1 MLVSVSRTCHPA
13 RMGKKRGILL
23 AVLFVA
29 LAGGFVWVLSRPSE
43 AAYQGKPLSAW
54 LTEFNGN
61 PGDSNQA
68 AFVAFHDMGTNAIPA
83 LLKIIESDD
92 SPFQGLIL
100 ELNRMQ
106 SLVHFPVRETWHE
119 RWAASAA
126 LYAMG
131 ADAKPAFPALT
142 NLLFRSN
149 SVSFSAIPLAGMGS
163 GGLPPLLAALTNK
176 NQRIRH
182 SAITGLSYEQSDP
195 NIVVPALIAR
205 LSDQEKTLRRLAVI
219 ALGHLHAEPVL
230 AVPALMKDFPGND
243 PYLRSWILSALG
255 QFETNASAA
264 VPMLL
269 EALSDNDQKVRNQ
282 AAAALKQID
291 PAAAAKA
298 GVK

>member
-1 MLVSVSRTCHPA
+1 
-13 RMGKKRGILL
+13 MGKKRGFLL

-54 LTEFNGN
+54 LNEYNGN

-68 AFVAFHDMGTNAIPA
+68 AFVAFRDMGTNAIPA
-83 LLKIIESDD
+83 LLKIIQSGEP
-92 SPFQGLIL
+92 PFFQRLIL
-100 ELNRMQ
+100 ELNRRQ
-106 SLVHFPVRETWHE
+106 SLVHFPVRETWNE
-119 RWAASAA
+119 RWAASFA

-149 SVSFSAIPLAGMGS
+149 SLSLSAIPLAGMGS
-163 GGLPPLLAALTNK
+163 DGLPPLLAALTNK

-182 SAITGLSYEQSDP
+182 SAITGLWYEQSDP
-195 NIVVPALIAR
+195 KIVVPALIAL
-205 LSDQEKTLRRLAVI
+205 LSDQDKSVRRLAAI
-219 ALGHLHAEPVL
+219 GLGTLHAEPGL
-230 AVPALMKDFPGND
+230 SVPALMNEFPGND
-243 PYLRSWILSALG
+243 PLLRPWILTEIG
-255 QFETNASAA
+255 QFGTNANAA

-282 AAAALKQID
+282 AAAALKKID
-291 PAAAAKA
+291 PAAAARA